1 VRTGEYH
8 RPMSR
13 PAPDPL
19 EGTARLFVDG
29 TNLLH
34 ALGRARGGPPAAG
47 AQADG
52 APLPAAALVGR
63 LRALVP
69 AATAVTI
76 VLDGMPAPGAIG
88 RRVTSGVEVRYAGSR
103 PADILLHDLTRTT
116 PEPDLTLV
124 VTDDAELGRA
134 LRALGARTARASWL
148 VGRLARQRLSAP
160 AAGRPGPPDGRRTA
174 AGPGGDAADGEGD
187 ARRWKPGRGATK
199 KTGNPKRGH
208 PRGQ

>member
-1 VRTGEYH
+1 VRAGEYH

-13 PAPDPL
+13 SAPDPL

-34 ALGRARGGPPAAG
+34 ALGRARVGAPAAG
-47 AQADG
+47 AQAEG

-88 RRVTSGVEVRYAGSR
+88 RRVTSGVDVRYAGSR

-116 PEPDLTLV
+116 PNPELTLV

-134 LRALGARTARASWL
+134 LRALGARTAHASWL
-148 VGRLARQRLSAP
+148 AGRLDRQRLSAP
-160 AAGRPGPPDGRRTA
+160 AAGRPRPPAGGRGA
-174 AGPGGDAADGEGD
+174 AGPGGDASDGESD
-187 ARRWKPGRGATK
+187 APRWKPGRGATK
-199 KTGNPKRGH
+199 KTGNPKRGR
-208 PRGQ
+208 PRVQ

>member
-1 VRTGEYH
+1 M
-8 RPMSR
+8 PR

-19 EGTARLFVDG
+19 LGTARLLVDG

-34 ALGRARGGPPAAG
+34 SLGRARDGRR
-47 AQADG
+47 ADG

-76 VLDGMPAPGAIG
+76 VLDGTPAPGAIG

-103 PADILLHDLTRTT
+103 SADVLLHDLARTSPN
-116 PEPDLTLV
+116 PELILV

-134 LRALGARTARASWL
+134 LRVLGARTAHGSWL
-148 VGRLARQRLSAP
+148 AGRLDRQRLAAP
-160 AAGRPGPPDGRRTA
+160 AAGRPKPPPA
-174 AGPGGDAADGEGD
+174 ARPGHSGIAEPADDAA
-187 ARRWKPGRGATK
+187 RWKPGRGATK

-208 PRGQ
+208 RPA

>member
-1 VRTGEYH
+1 MP
-8 RPMSR
+8 RPG
-13 PAPDPL
+13 PDPL

-34 ALGRARGGPPAAG
+34 ALGRARGGTPTE
-47 AQADG
+47 G
-52 APLPAAALVGR
+52 APLPAAAIVGR

-103 PADILLHDLTRTT
+103 SADALLHDLARTT
-116 PEPDLTLV
+116 PNPELTLV
-124 VTDDAELGRA
+124 VTDDIELGRA
-134 LRALGARTARASWL
+134 LRALGARTAHGSWL
-148 VGRLARQRLSAP
+148 AGRLDRQRLVAP
-160 AAGRPGPPDGRRTA
+160 AAGRPKPPLVGRAGAGSGGTA
-174 AGPGGDAADGEGD
+174 ADEDGDAP
-187 ARRWKPGRGATK
+187 RWKPGRGATK

-208 PRGQ
+208 PRP

>member
-1 VRTGEYH
+1 MPRSG
-8 RPMSR
+8 
-13 PAPDPL
+13 PDPL
-19 EGTARLFVDG
+19 EGTSHLFVDG

-34 ALGRARGGPPAAG
+34 ALGRARGGAPAGG
-47 AQADG
+47 AQAEG

-88 RRVTSGVEVRYAGSR
+88 RRVTSGVDVRYAGSR

-116 PEPDLTLV
+116 PNPELTLV

-134 LRALGARTARASWL
+134 LRALGARTAHASWL
-148 VGRLARQRLSAP
+148 AGRLDRQRLVAP
-160 AAGRPGPPDGRRTA
+160 AAGRPRPPVVGRGA
-174 AGPGGDAADGEGD
+174 AGPDGDAADRESD

-208 PRGQ
+208 PRA

>member
-1 VRTGEYH
+1 M
-8 RPMSR
+8 PR

-34 ALGRARGGPPAAG
+34 ALGRARGGAPAE
-47 AQADG
+47 G

-76 VLDGMPAPGAIG
+76 VLDGTPAPGAIG

-103 PADILLHDLTRTT
+103 TADVLLHDLARTT
-116 PEPDLTLV
+116 PNPELTLV

-134 LRALGARTARASWL
+134 LRALGARTAHGSWL
-148 VGRLARQRLSAP
+148 AGRLDRQRLVAP
-160 AAGRPGPPDGRRTA
+160 AAGRPTSPGAGRTG
-174 AGPGGDAADGEGD
+174 AGPTGGTGGSGADGDAD
-187 ARRWKPGRGATK
+187 AARWKPGRGATR
-199 KTGNPKRGH
+199 KTGNPKRGW
-208 PRGQ
+208 PRT

>member
-1 VRTGEYH
+1 MPR
-8 RPMSR
+8 S
-13 PAPDPL
+13 APDPL
-19 EGTARLFVDG
+19 LGTARLFVDG

-34 ALGRARGGPPAAG
+34 TLGRARGGAP
-47 AQADG
+47 ADG

-103 PADILLHDLTRTT
+103 SADILLHDLARTT
-116 PEPDLTLV
+116 PNPELTLV
-124 VTDDAELGRA
+124 VTDDIELGRA
-134 LRALGARTARASWL
+134 LRRLGARTAHGSWL
-148 VGRLARQRLSAP
+148 AGRLDRQRLVAP
-160 AAGRPGPPDGRRTA
+160 AAGRPKPPSAANSA
-174 AGPGGDAADGEGD
+174 AGAGADRDGGDDD

-208 PRGQ
+208 PRA

>member
-1 VRTGEYH
+1 
-8 RPMSR
+8 MSR

-34 ALGRARGGPPAAG
+34 ALGRARDAAPVES
-47 AQADG
+47 

-69 AATAVTI
+69 ATTAVTI
-76 VLDGMPAPGAIG
+76 VLDGTPAPGAIG

-103 PADILLHDLTRTT
+103 SADVLLHDLARTT
-116 PEPDLTLV
+116 PDPELTLV

-134 LRALGARTARASWL
+134 LRALGARTARGSWL
-148 VGRLARQRLSAP
+148 AGRLDRQRLVAP
-160 AAGRPGPPDGRRTA
+160 AAGRSGPASAGRPG
-174 AGPGGDAADGEGD
+174 AGSGSSAADDED
-187 ARRWKPGRGATK
+187 ARRRWKPGRGATK
-199 KTGNPKRGH
+199 KTGNPRRGR
-208 PRGQ
+208 PRG

>member
-1 VRTGEYH
+1 MPR
-8 RPMSR
+8 S
-13 PAPDPL
+13 APDPL

-34 ALGRARGGPPAAG
+34 ALGRARGGAPAE
-47 AQADG
+47 G

-76 VLDGMPAPGAIG
+76 VLDGMPAPGAIL

-103 PADILLHDLTRTT
+103 SADVLLHDLTRTT
-116 PEPDLTLV
+116 PNPELTLV
-124 VTDDAELGRA
+124 VTDDIELGRA
-134 LRALGARTARASWL
+134 LRALGARTAHGSWL
-148 VGRLARQRLSAP
+148 AGRLDRQRLVAP
-160 AAGRPGPPDGRRTA
+160 AAGRSKPPPAGSSVGGLGADGASRD
-174 AGPGGDAADGEGD
+174 DAAP
-187 ARRWKPGRGATK
+187 RWKPGRGATK

-208 PRGQ
+208 PRP

>member
-1 VRTGEYH
+1 MPR
-8 RPMSR
+8 S
-13 PAPDPL
+13 APDPL

-34 ALGRARGGPPAAG
+34 ALGRARGGAPAGG
-47 AQADG
+47 AQAEG

-88 RRVTSGVEVRYAGSR
+88 RRVTSGVDVRYAGSR

-116 PEPDLTLV
+116 PNPELTLV

-134 LRALGARTARASWL
+134 LRALGARTAHASWL
-148 VGRLARQRLSAP
+148 AGRLDRQRLVAP
-160 AAGRPGPPDGRRTA
+160 AAGRPRPPVVGRGA
-174 AGPGGDAADGEGD
+174 AGPDGDAADRESD
-187 ARRWKPGRGATK
+187 TRHWKPGRGATK

-208 PRGQ
+208 PRA

>member
-1 VRTGEYH
+1 MPRLG
-8 RPMSR
+8 
-13 PAPDPL
+13 PDPL

-34 ALGRARGGPPAAG
+34 ALGRARGGSPAE
-47 AQADG
+47 G

-103 PADILLHDLTRTT
+103 SADILLHDLTRTT
-116 PEPDLTLV
+116 PNPELTLV
-124 VTDDAELGRA
+124 VTDDIELSRA
-134 LRALGARTARASWL
+134 LRALGARTAHGSWL
-148 VGRLARQRLSAP
+148 AGRLDRQRLVAP
-160 AAGRPGPPDGRRTA
+160 AAGRPKAPIVGRAGAGSGGTGADGD
-174 AGPGGDAADGEGD
+174 GDAP
-187 ARRWKPGRGATK
+187 RWKPGRGATK

-208 PRGQ
+208 PRP

>member
-1 VRTGEYH
+1 MPR
-8 RPMSR
+8 S
-13 PAPDPL
+13 APDPL

-34 ALGRARGGPPAAG
+34 ALGRARHGAPAE
-47 AQADG
+47 G

-69 AATAVTI
+69 AATEVTI

-103 PADILLHDLTRTT
+103 SADVLLHDLTRTT
-116 PEPDLTLV
+116 PSPELTLV
-124 VTDDAELGRA
+124 VTDDIELGRA
-134 LRALGARTARASWL
+134 IRALGARTAHGSWL
-148 VGRLARQRLSAP
+148 AGRLDRQRLVSP
-160 AAGRPGPPDGRRTA
+160 AAGRPKPPSAGRA
-174 AGPGGDAADGEGD
+174 GSGPGGAGGSGADEGGE
-187 ARRWKPGRGATK
+187 APRWKPGRGATK

-208 PRGQ
+208 PRS